1 MRSDPFKETATTMNT
16 NSVKKTDIILAG
28 VGGQGILSVA
38 ATIGEAAVRC
48 NLYLKQAETHGMS
61 QRGGEVQSHLRISE
75 HPIASDLI
83 PRGAADIILS
93 SEPMECLRYLPFLS
107 PEGYIITSRNS
118 FVNIP
123 NYPSLEEVIDSI
135 EGYPNHV
142 LIDADELARGAGS
155 LRASNMVMLGAASPL
170 LITPF
175 EELEYGIRAQFER
188 KGSDVVELN
197 LKALRAGR
205 SFAEKEI
212 GAGR

>member
-1 MRSDPFKETATTMNT
+1 MN
-16 NSVKKTDIILAG
+16 SKSIKKTDIILAG

-38 ATIGEAAVRC
+38 ATIGEAAVKC

-75 HPIASDLI
+75 RPIASDLI
-83 PRGAADIILS
+83 PRGSADIILS
-93 SEPMECLRYLPFLS
+93 SEPMESLRYLPFLN
-107 PEGYIITSRNS
+107 PDGYIITSRNS

-123 NYPSLEEVIDSI
+123 NYPDLDKIIARI
-135 EGYPNHV
+135 EAFPHHV
-142 LIDADELARGAGS
+142 LIDADGLAKEAGS

-175 EELEYGIRAQFER
+175 EELENGIRAQFER
-188 KGSDVVELN
+188 KGNDVVELN

-205 SFAEKEI
+205 DFAEKHI
-212 GAGR
+212 KVAR